1 MHTFRFTV
9 RVLALVLAA
18 RVGSAYA
25 LSLDRM
31 LVTDPTGDV
40 LLSDVVVSTLGTST
54 GIPPFSTL
62 TLDGPDSQQLR
73 SLMPPSSVCR
83 RSASWMRRVQYKACL
98 RCWWSR
104 GQARLRLLR
113 CRCSPTSFQSSR
125 LLL

>member
-73 SLMPPSSVCR
+73 SLMPPLVGLPTVSILDETG
-83 RSASWMRRVQYKACL
+83 AVQSL
-98 RCWWSR
+98 PS
-104 GQARLRLLR
+104 LLVEPR
-113 CRCSPTSFQSSR
+113 PSPLAPLAVQVQSDVIPEQ
-125 LLL
+125 

>member
-54 GIPPFSTL
+54 GIPPFITL
-62 TLDGPDSQQLR
+62 TLDGPDSQQLP
-73 SLMPPSSVCR
+73 SLMPPLVGLPTVSILDETG
-83 RSASWMRRVQYKACL
+83 AVQSL
-98 RCWWSR
+98 TS
-104 GQARLRLLR
+104 LLVEPR
-113 CRCSPTSFQSSR
+113 PNPLAPLAVQVQSDVIPEQ
-125 LLL
+125 